1 MKPMGKDM
9 QKWMI
14 ATGVGVM
21 VAAIFAGSLS
31 AKPALKDVAAVREG
45 IIATGMAYEISE
57 RCRSISPRYFRA
69 IGYLNSLK
77 SYARDLGYSNAE
89 IDAYIDDDTEKD
101 RLETIA
107 RDRLS
112 SLGVV
117 VGSEATYCAVG
128 RSEIQAGSSIGRL
141 LR

>member
-1 MKPMGKDM
+1 
-9 QKWMI
+9 
-14 ATGVGVM
+14 M

-31 AKPALKDVAAVREG
+31 AKPALKDVAEVREG

-57 RCRSISPRYFRA
+57 RCGSISPRYFRA

-77 SYARDLGYSNAE
+77 SYARDLGYSDAE

-107 RDRLS
+107 RDRLA

-128 RSEIQAGSSIGRL
+128 QSDIQAGSNIGRL